1 MKKNKKGLKSK
12 RYNLEWFWGKFN
24 KLIVVS
30 SFVLSILSFCSS
42 RNAEEMTR
50 RNNRETLNFERLDN
64 VVKTVQNLYVKYVD
78 EGVHPISEEDSST
91 INDIIN
97 GLDGYLDI
105 ERNNNSSEYAEVK
118 NKALELEEKTEEY
131 LNTIQSNGNKKLTE
145 SSIDK
150 PMLPNTGRLTDLEKL
165 LREFKLA
172 KRNYISVK

>member
-1 MKKNKKGLKSK
+1 M
-12 RYNLEWFWGKFN
+12 
-24 KLIVVS
+24 
-30 SFVLSILSFCSS
+30 
-42 RNAEEMTR
+42 
-50 RNNRETLNFERLDN
+50 
-64 VVKTVQNLYVKYVD
+64 
-78 EGVHPISEEDSST
+78 
-91 INDIIN
+91 
-97 GLDGYLDI
+97 
-105 ERNNNSSEYAEVK
+105 K